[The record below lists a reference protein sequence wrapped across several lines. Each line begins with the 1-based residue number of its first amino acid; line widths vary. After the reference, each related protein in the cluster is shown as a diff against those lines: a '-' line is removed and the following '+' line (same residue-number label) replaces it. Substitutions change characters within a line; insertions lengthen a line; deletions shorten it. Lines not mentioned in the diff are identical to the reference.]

1 MTATGLISNIS
12 TLQPQ
17 TPSTLNLVPR
27 SFLTRMSAAAATHK
41 TKQIGGSKNGESRAI
56 PDHTQRAPKWY
67 PADDIKQPKK
77 SRKTPRP
84 TKLRPSVPPPASICL
99 LFDAGKS

>member
-1 MTATGLISNIS
+1 
-12 TLQPQ
+12 
-17 TPSTLNLVPR
+17 
-27 SFLTRMSAAAATHK
+27 MSAAPK
-41 TKQIGGSKNGESRAI
+41 IKKIGGSKNGETRTI

-84 TKLRPSVPPPASICL
+84 TKLRPSVSPPLPIVCVMKL
-99 LFDAGKS
+99 IQCV